1 MSTDIRDKKNLAESD
16 LLTLNFIKTPGR
28 YIFRRH
34 YRQGLRSHIMEVLEP
49 EDIAREKNG
58 IVSDGIK
65 WFPRAKPLK
74 MLRVF
79 RTKFPGRQQAY
90 EELNRV
96 LVIAAYLGPHYYAR
110 SSEFLV
116 SYLLDGNYD
125 ILLCGM
131 QEYVEGLPLE
141 PWGFLNANR
150 LADNLMRPGVGAKD
164 FTGSDRDKMIAII
177 QANSDEFV
185 HRVKKMILETGLI
198 PDLAGDGNLVLTD
211 DGIIK
216 LVDINNISRISYDNN
231 IAVDDKGYPV
241 CDKSVEALY
250 ELEKRLSSRPVD
262 ITEELYRTFLEP
274 TRKSTV
280 QELEKEFHRDAALH
294 RYRAD

>member
-1 MSTDIRDKKNLAESD
+1 MSEDVRDKKNLAQND
-16 LLTLNFIKTPGR
+16 LLALNFIKTPGR
-28 YIFRRH
+28 YVFRRH

-49 EDIAREKNG
+49 DDIAREKNG

-74 MLRVF
+74 MLRIF

-96 LVIAAYLGPHYYAR
+96 LVIAAYLGPNYYAR

-116 SYLLDGNYD
+116 SYLLDGKSD

-164 FTGSDRDKMIAII
+164 FTGSDRDKLITII

-185 HRVKKMILETGLI
+185 RRVKKMILETGLI
-198 PDLAGDGNLVLTD
+198 PDLAGDGNLILTD

-216 LVDINNISRISYDNN
+216 LVDINNISRISYDNT
-231 IAVDDKGYPV
+231 ISVDDKGYPV
-241 CDKSVEALY
+241 CDKSIEALY

-262 ITEELYRTFLEP
+262 KTEELYRTFLDP
-274 TRKSTV
+274 TRKSDV
-280 QELEKEFHRDAALH
+280 QDLEKEFHRDAILQQ
-294 RYRAD
+294 YRAD